1 MLDQWLATR
10 DGVCLVKAAT
20 ERTDGRGT
28 SSTRGLEVHALLNC
42 IQQIEDSV
50 GVTGQLD
57 PHGVAAFLVHD
68 GEELPLL
75 AVQVSCHVD
84 GSQTASLAEV
94 IPALFE
100 SGGALGAAG
109 SVTLE
114 LVEDELLVVVNITHD
129 EGTWNDLNGSGHG
142 VGAAKAGG
150 TP

>member
-1 MLDQWLATR
+1 MLDQWLATG
-10 DGVCLVKAAT
+10 DVVCSVKAAA

-28 SSTRGLEVHALLNC
+28 SATRGLKVHALLNC
-42 IQQIEDSV
+42 IQQMEDSV
-50 GVTGQLD
+50 GFTGQLN
-57 PHGVAAFLVHD
+57 PHGLAAFLVHD
-68 GEELPLL
+68 GVELPLL

-94 IPALFE
+94 ILVFFE

-114 LVEDELLVVVNITHD
+114 FVEDELLVVVNITHD

-142 VGAAKAGG
+142 VGAAKAGR